1 MKQTTIIIILALAV
15 CQLSA
20 KTYFVKQNSQGN
32 GTSWASA
39 FGCLHEALRLAQ
51 SGDEIWV
58 AKGEYFTTS
67 GTDRSLYFNI
77 QSGVK
82 LYGGFAGHEQSVSAR
97 SVEMNRTVLSGE
109 IGTASADDN
118 AYTVIF
124 TKNVSSSTLV
134 DGFVITG
141 GSANKDISGV
151 YRELDACGAG
161 WYNMAKNGTSSPT
174 IKNCKF
180 VDNNAREGAA
190 LFNFAFNGEASPII
204 ESCLFSNNTA
214 KLDGGAI
221 YNGTTGNNSKA
232 APKIKHVNFEYNIAT
247 YGGGIINKAF
257 GGKVTPM
264 IQNCHF
270 ASNQAYFRGAGVY
283 NDFEGEGTSK
293 AVMVSCV
300 LDNNISSV
308 GEAISSRAGS
318 FGQDNGSAY
327 SNTGL

>member
-77 QSGVK
+77 PSGVK

-97 SVEMNRTVLSGE
+97 SVEMNRTILSGE
-109 IGTASADDN
+109 IGSASADDN

-124 TKNVSSSTLV
+124 TKNVSSGTLV

-141 GSANKDISGV
+141 GSANKDIFGI

-161 WYNMAKNGTSSPT
+161 WYNMANNGTSNPT

-221 YNGTTGNNSKA
+221 YNGTSGNNSKA

-247 YGGGIINKAF
+247 YGGCVANKAS
-257 GGKVTPM
+257 GGQVTPM
-264 IQNCHF
+264 FQNCQF
-270 ASNQAYFRGAGVY
+270 SSNTAQYRGAVAY
-283 NDFEGEGTSK
+283 NDFDGQGK
-293 AVMVSCV
+293 AKTIMVGC
-300 LDNNISSV
+300 LMDNNSSPLN
-308 GEAISSRAGS
+308 EAISSRAGS

-327 SNTGL
+327 SNSGL